1 MIDVLDTDITRL
13 MNTFLIYSFN
23 MGEIY
28 KTIFLLKYQHL
39 NNESHYFFV

>member
-1 MIDVLDTDITRL
+1 MIDVLDTDITRF

-28 KTIFLLKYQHL
+28 RSISLL
-39 NNESHYFFV
+39 NINI